1 MSFVRAGIRALL
13 LALLVLSF
21 TSAASAQP
29 APPRPDAG
37 ADPNVFY
44 GATPPDA
51 ATAPVIVFVHGLRGH
66 ASDWWVGNTM
76 YQLAYAAGY
85 RTAFININR
94 DLTRNDAGVTENA
107 AVLRTLFPKVARRF
121 AVPQFYIVAHSKG
134 GVDVQAALIQPGISP
149 LARAVFQISPPNHGS
164 ALADWAFGP
173 GRAVAQTLGL
183 LSPGV
188 FAMQTANMA
197 FFRSIADP
205 ASSAAGVPYF
215 TFAGNTFLGNPLTAV
230 TGLILRGLTGGA
242 TNDGFVTI
250 ESTKL
255 ATTYATDLGVV
266 MANHFN
272 TNDGSLT
279 FLRIQ
284 AEIQRIEGIATF
296 ERIATG
302 GFGDRHNSMAWSMG
316 WFKGQLYV
324 GTGRA
329 FLCVTF
335 ATSDRQL
342 GTNLYSPLGP
352 DLVCAPTIEDLPL
365 AAEIWRYSPVARTW
379 QRVFKSPEDVPVR
392 WNAAGAPTKF
402 TARDMA
408 FRGMTVF
415 REPDGTEALYAAGVG
430 ASVLFDRNGP
440 YLADPGSYPPPRILR
455 STDGLTWEPLPQT
468 PGTFLGDISAP
479 RPGRI
484 QVRGFRSL
492 HVHQGKLWVSVSDF
506 RGLGFVI
513 ASSNPALGDD
523 AWSQASPSADV
534 LPIWSLETFN
544 GWLYAT
550 TGDRTNPVGYGVW
563 KTRGI
568 GPGPFVWQPVVVQGG
583 YQIPQY
589 RSPDALSIAAFK
601 GKLYVGTDR
610 PTELIRINADD
621 TWDLIVGGPRM
632 TPTGLKRPISGLLT
646 GFGNLFNGHFWRMA
660 VHDDTLFLG
669 TWDWSVGLRV
679 SPQAGSLLRHE
690 FGADFYK
697 TTDGRFWQPVTKTGF
712 NDPFNYGVRTLES
725 TPVGLFVGTANP
737 FYGTQVW
744 RTFGASAPFSE
755 AAAEAAQSGISEAG
769 EEVPAPA
776 FLEAASGVVSGHRAI
791 LTWERVKKGNGG
803 GRSHDDHWDD
813 DDDNQGGGND
823 QGRGKG
829 PKKKTGKGP
838 IEYQIHRSTPIPFID
853 TLPPDFRIEIPGTG
867 LSLTIEQIR
876 NGALDN
882 LCRAAETII
891 DCEMVGA
898 IKDNAL
904 VPGPYVHIFT
914 TRDPYF
920 ADNDNPPDVQSL
932 YYLKT
937 VDRDGHV
944 SAPSNIVG
952 GPSAAAP
959 VLFSTVK
966 AEIIRV
972 IETGVPDKKTKL
984 RARLLD
990 MLMRARHAFDR
1001 GNYKI
1006 TLAMLEDLS
1015 RAVDGDRG
1023 RSGKSVEHAAGI
1035 GLDQDIADELLALVR
1050 GLDRNVF
1057 LVSVGEVEADALLQ

>member
-1 MSFVRAGIRALL
+1 MSSARPHALLLTL
-13 LALLVLSF
+13 LALLFSSV
-21 TSAASAQP
+21 AAAQP

-44 GATPPDA
+44 GETAPGA
-51 ATAPVIVFVHGLRGH
+51 ELAPVIVFVHGLRGH

-76 YQLAYAAGY
+76 YQLAHTAGY
-85 RTAFININR
+85 RTAFININK
-94 DLTRNDAGVTENA
+94 DLTRNDAGVNENA
-107 AVLRTLFPKVARRF
+107 AVLRTLLPKIARRF
-121 AVPQFYIVAHSKG
+121 NVPQFYIVAHSKG
-134 GVDVQAALIQPGISP
+134 GVDVQAALIQPSISP

-164 ALADWAFGP
+164 ELADWAFGP
-173 GRAVAQTLGL
+173 GKAVAATLGML
-183 LSPGV
+183 TPGV

-197 FFRSIADP
+197 LFRSIADP
-205 ASSAAGVPYF
+205 ASAAAGVPYF

-230 TGLILRGLTGGA
+230 TGVILRGLTGGA

-250 ESTKL
+250 DSTKL
-255 ATTYATDLGVV
+255 PTTYATDLGVV
-266 MANHFN
+266 MGNHFS

-302 GFGDRHNSMAWSMG
+302 GFGDRQNSIAWSMG
-316 WFKGQLYV
+316 WFNGHLYV

-335 ATSDRQL
+335 ATSDRQT
-342 GTNLYSPLGP
+342 GTNLFRPFGP
-352 DLVCAPTIEDLPL
+352 DLACAPTIEDLRL
-365 AAEIWRYSPVARTW
+365 AAEIWRYSPVGRTW

-392 WNAAGAPTKF
+392 WDAAGNPTKY

-415 REPDGTEALYAAGVG
+415 REPDGNEALYVAGVG
-430 ASVLFDRNGP
+430 ASVLFDQNGP
-440 YLADPGSYPPPRILR
+440 YKAAPGSYPPPRILR
-455 STDGLTWEPLPQT
+455 STDGLTWAPLPQT
-468 PGTFLGDISAP
+468 PGTFLGDIGTP

-484 QVRGFRSL
+484 QVRGFRSM
-492 HVHQGKLWVSVSDF
+492 HVHEGKLWVSVSDF
-506 RGLGFVI
+506 RGLGFVM
-513 ASSNPALGDD
+513 ASSNPALGDN
-523 AWSQASPSADV
+523 AWAQASPSADA

-568 GPGPFVWQPVVVQGG
+568 GPGPFLWQPVVVQGG
-583 YQIPQY
+583 YQLPQY

-610 PTELIRINADD
+610 PTELIRINTDD
-621 TWDLIVGGPRM
+621 TWDLLVGGPRM
-632 TPTGLKRPISGLLT
+632 TPTGLKRPVSGLLT

-679 SPQAGSLLRHE
+679 SPEAEPLLRHE

-712 NDPFNYGVRTLES
+712 NDPFNYGVRTLQS

-737 FYGTQVW
+737 FYGAQVW
-744 RTFGASAPFSE
+744 RTFDASATLSE
-755 AAAEAAQSGISEAG
+755 TAVEAEQMGLAVAA

-776 FLEAASGVVSGHRAI
+776 FLEAASSVLSGDRAL
-791 LTWERVKKGNGG
+791 LTWERVRKGHGHG
-803 GRSHDDHWDD
+803 HSHDDHWDD
-813 DDDNQGGGND
+813 EDDDND
-823 QGRGKG
+823 RGRDNGARKG
-829 PKKKTGKGP
+829 PKTKKGP
-838 IEYQIHRSTPIPFID
+838 IEYQIHRSVPVRFIE

-867 LSLTIEQIR
+867 LSFTLEQIR
-876 NGALDN
+876 NGALDL
-882 LCRAAETII
+882 LCRAAETVI
-891 DCEMVGA
+891 DCEMVNA
-898 IKDNAL
+898 IKNNTL

-914 TRDPYF
+914 TRDTYF
-920 ADNDNPPDVQSL
+920 ADTDNPPGVQSL
-932 YYLKT
+932 YYVKT
-937 VDRDGHV
+937 VDRHGHV
-944 SAPSNIVG
+944 SEPSNVVG

-959 VLFSTVK
+959 VLFSTVQ
-966 AEIIRV
+966 AEIMHV

-990 MLMRARHAFDR
+990 ILMRARQALDH
-1001 GNYKI
+1001 GNYKSA
-1006 TLAMLEDLS
+1006 LAKLDELS
-1015 RAVDGDRG
+1015 HAIDGDRG
-1023 RSGKSVEHAAGI
+1023 RKGKSVDHAAGI
-1035 GLDQDIADELLALVR
+1035 GLDQDVADELLALVHS
-1050 GLDRNVF
+1050 LDRNVF
-1057 LVSVGEVEADALLQ
+1057 LVSVGQVEADALLQ